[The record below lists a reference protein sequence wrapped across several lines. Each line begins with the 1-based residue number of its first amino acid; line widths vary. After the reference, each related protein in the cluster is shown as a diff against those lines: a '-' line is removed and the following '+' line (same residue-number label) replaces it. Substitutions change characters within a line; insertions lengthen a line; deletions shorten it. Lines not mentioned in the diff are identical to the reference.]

1 MASVLRCGAAE
12 AALMEETTPS
22 ILQGRR
28 RVSNFQPQATKR
40 MRPSQRKS
48 TPRKSAGHAKAERA
62 AIEKTVKPAVEN
74 ENVKHLRT
82 LAHDLS
88 NSLEAI
94 LQASYLLSH
103 AKLDA
108 DSRRW
113 AQLIDT
119 ASQDAARTN
128 REMRRALRSLCNE

>member
-1 MASVLRCGAAE
+1 MRAS
-12 AALMEETTPS
+12 
-22 ILQGRR
+22 QH
-28 RVSNFQPQATKR
+28 
-40 MRPSQRKS
+40 KS
-48 TPRKSAGHAKAERA
+48 APRKSAAHSKE
-62 AIEKTVKPAVEN
+62 TKPVVQELTKSAVEN
-74 ENVKHLRT
+74 RNVKHLRS

-103 AKLDA
+103 AKLDT
-108 DSRRW
+108 DTRRW

-128 REMRRALRSLCNE
+128 REMRKALRSLCGE

>member
-1 MASVLRCGAAE
+1 
-12 AALMEETTPS
+12 
-22 ILQGRR
+22 
-28 RVSNFQPQATKR
+28 
-40 MRPSQRKS
+40 MRPSHH
-48 TPRKSAGHAKAERA
+48 KSAAQKSPANSKA
-62 AIEKTVKPAVEN
+62 TKPAVEN
-74 ENVKHLRT
+74 QNVTQLRT

-94 LQASYLLSH
+94 LQASYLLGH

-128 REMRRALRSLCNE
+128 REMRKLLRAISEE

>member
-1 MASVLRCGAAE
+1 
-12 AALMEETTPS
+12 
-22 ILQGRR
+22 
-28 RVSNFQPQATKR
+28 
-40 MRPSQRKS
+40 MRPSHH
-48 TPRKSAGHAKAERA
+48 KSAAQKSPANS
-62 AIEKTVKPAVEN
+62 KTTKPAVEN
-74 ENVKHLRT
+74 QNVKQLRS

-94 LQASYLLSH
+94 LQASYLLGH
-103 AKLDA
+103 AKLDT

-128 REMRRALRSLCNE
+128 REMRKLLRAISEE

>member
-1 MASVLRCGAAE
+1 
-12 AALMEETTPS
+12 
-22 ILQGRR
+22 
-28 RVSNFQPQATKR
+28 
-40 MRPSQRKS
+40 MRQSQRKS
-48 TPRKSAGHAKAERA
+48 APRKSASHAKAKPLLEA
-62 AIEKTVKPAVEN
+62 AKPAADH

-94 LQASYLLSH
+94 LQACYLLSH
-103 AKLDA
+103 AKLDTN
-108 DSRRW
+108 SRRW

-128 REMRRALRSLCNE
+128 REMRKALRALCEE

>member
-1 MASVLRCGAAE
+1 LRSGRSRLDGREYAIYSTRQAEGVKLSASG
-12 AALMEETTPS
+12 
-22 ILQGRR
+22 
-28 RVSNFQPQATKR
+28 TKP
-40 MRPSQRKS
+40 MRASQRKS
-48 TPRKSAGHAKAERA
+48 APRKSASHPKAKPL
-62 AIEKTVKPAVEN
+62 IEATKPAADH

-94 LQASYLLSH
+94 LQACYLLSH
-103 AKLDA
+103 AKLDTN
-108 DSRRW
+108 SRRW

-128 REMRRALRSLCNE
+128 REMRKALRELCDE

>member
-1 MASVLRCGAAE
+1 
-12 AALMEETTPS
+12 
-22 ILQGRR
+22 
-28 RVSNFQPQATKR
+28 
-40 MRPSQRKS
+40 MRPSQH
-48 TPRKSAGHAKAERA
+48 KSAPQKSPASSKAA
-62 AIEKTVKPAVEN
+62 KPAVEN
-74 ENVKHLRT
+74 HNVKQLRS

-103 AKLDA
+103 AKLDG

-128 REMRRALRSLCNE
+128 REMRKLMRVISEE

>member
-1 MASVLRCGAAE
+1 
-12 AALMEETTPS
+12 
-22 ILQGRR
+22 
-28 RVSNFQPQATKR
+28 
-40 MRPSQRKS
+40 MRPSHH
-48 TPRKSAGHAKAERA
+48 KSAAHKSPANSKA
-62 AIEKTVKPAVEN
+62 TKPAVEN
-74 ENVKHLRT
+74 QNVKQLRT

-103 AKLDA
+103 AKLDP

-128 REMRRALRSLCNE
+128 REMRKLLRAISEE